1 MGWLAE
7 RRGFCARKGKRTL
20 GRSAPLPVNWA
31 RPRQA
36 DKGRFYAAFNGIE
49 SFWPYREF
57 MTWGGFRKSVLAA
70 LLLLLTLTHLGV
82 GSASAADSSN
92 IHNFCWA
99 SGSISEDLATIALA
113 AERWSCDERK
123 FSIDAERVLLRFDL
137 SPDDTLPRYFIAR
150 RSALKAVHL
159 LAIDRDGA
167 VRQASVSAAALPSS
181 MAGGYFKASLPS
193 VTHATRQIVVAIDLP
208 SHRMTLERAYL
219 APMDTTGGSIDDMRL
234 LITVAALAG
243 MLVMPLIF
251 NAAFYRILREPFVLW
266 HSALTLS
273 LFMTILVSSGLSVV
287 FFDPPAMTLSWM
299 TTLIFGMTVA
309 SGAMFTHSF
318 IEPGLMHPVLRR
330 LLPYCAAWA
339 LFLSAFHAAFPFVAR
354 PIQSSAYTAAFA
366 PVLIVFILSMIDAL
380 RRGSR
385 AAKFQAVGYAP
396 MVVVGLIRLVT
407 GVIPWFDS
415 IDAMLVFYAGC
426 LCELIFTTL
435 GVADRFVTLKRERDR
450 ARTEADLLERLSE
463 TDSLTGLLNRRAI
476 EGQFARLRTEGF
488 ATLAVIDLDH
498 FKAINDVNGHA
509 VGDAVLKAVAIAIQ
523 TGPDVLAYRLGGEE
537 FVLLLRGNDADILA
551 ERRRQAIPGIVANTV
566 PGLERPV
573 TASMGVA
580 DTLGDEGFA
589 KLYERADKL
598 LYEAKSAG
606 RNRTRS
612 AIKSKAALE
621 VFLSEQAM
629 VG

>member
-1 MGWLAE
+1 MVCKKSKLAE
-7 RRGFCARKGKRTL
+7 YPFDEICAASSHLATPRR
-20 GRSAPLPVNWA
+20 N
-31 RPRQA
+31 
-36 DKGRFYAAFNGIE
+36 DDGRFHASLNGIE
-49 SFWPYREF
+49 SFQLYQKSMPWDVY
-57 MTWGGFRKSVLAA
+57 RKSVLAA
-70 LLLLLTLTHLGV
+70 LLLLLMLTHLGV
-82 GSASAADSSN
+82 GSSSAADSGN
-92 IHNFCWA
+92 IQNSCWA
-99 SGSISEDLATIALA
+99 SGRTSEDVITIALA
-113 AERWSCDERK
+113 AERWSCDDRK

-137 SPDDTLPRYFIAR
+137 SSDNALPRYFFSR
-150 RSALKAVHL
+150 RSALQAVHL
-159 LAIDRDGA
+159 LAIDQGGA
-167 VRQASVSAAALPSS
+167 VRQASIPAAALSSS
-181 MAGGYFKASLPS
+181 MAGGYFKAPLPG

-219 APMDTTGGSIDDMRL
+219 APMDVAGESTDGMRM
-234 LITVAALAG
+234 LIIVAGLAG
-243 MLVMPLIF
+243 LLVMPLIF

-273 LFMTILVSSGLSVV
+273 LLMTILVSSSLSVV
-287 FFDPPAMTLSWM
+287 LFDPPAMTLSWM
-299 TTLIFGMTVA
+299 TTLVFGMTVA

-339 LFLSAFHAAFPFVAR
+339 LFLSTFHAAFPFVAR
-354 PIQSSAYTAAFA
+354 SVQSSAYTAAFA
-366 PVLIVFILSMIDAL
+366 PVLVVFILSVIDAL

-407 GVIPWFDS
+407 GVLPWFHS
-415 IDAMLVFYAGC
+415 TDAMLLFYAGC
-426 LCELIFTTL
+426 VCEVIFTTL
-435 GVADRFVTLKRERDR
+435 GVADRFVTMKHERDR
-450 ARTEADLLERLSE
+450 ARTEASLLERLSE
-463 TDSLTGLLNRRAI
+463 TDPLTGLLNRRAI
-476 EGQFARLRTEGF
+476 EGQFAQRRAEGF

-509 VGDAVLKAVAIAIQ
+509 VGDAVLKAVASAIQ
-523 TGPDVLAYRLGGEE
+523 TGPDALAYRLGGEE
-537 FVLLLRGNDADILA
+537 FVLLLRGDDADILA
-551 ERRRQAIPGIVANTV
+551 ERRRQAIPVIVANTV
-566 PGLERPV
+566 SGLERPV

-580 DTLGDEGFA
+580 DALDDEGFA

-612 AIKSKAALE
+612 TIRSKAPLE
-621 VFLSEQAM
+621 VVLNEQAM